1 MRNMTIYMDNW
12 ENKETSKRVILK
24 NGGEITSGYQCGKY
38 FCLEYRAT
46 DEAIAKIDETLRNM
60 GLLTD

>member
-1 MRNMTIYMDNW
+1 MHNMTIYMDKW
-12 ENKETSKRVILK
+12 ENKETSKRVILE
-24 NGGEITSGYQCGKY
+24 NGGEIKNGYQCGKY
-38 FCLEYRAT
+38 FCLEYQAT